1 MVEHRGH
8 VASDHHQHCQPATNR
23 LYVKCKDDE
32 EPRDGQCKFSS
43 LLIRIFCWKAHTH
56 TQGQEEKN
64 KCSKLGDV
72 QMEQLL
78 PQSSFSHLTKIEVIE
93 METKANLPLSSP
105 QASPV
110 LSEETYFHCRNYH

>member
-8 VASDHHQHCQPATNR
+8 VASDHHQYCQPATSK

-43 LLIRIFCWKAHTH
+43 LVVHIFCWKAH

-78 PQSSFSHLTKIEVIE
+78 PQSSFSHLTKLAVIEVIE
-93 METKANLPLSSP
+93 MVIKTNQKW
-105 QASPV
+105 
-110 LSEETYFHCRNYH
+110 